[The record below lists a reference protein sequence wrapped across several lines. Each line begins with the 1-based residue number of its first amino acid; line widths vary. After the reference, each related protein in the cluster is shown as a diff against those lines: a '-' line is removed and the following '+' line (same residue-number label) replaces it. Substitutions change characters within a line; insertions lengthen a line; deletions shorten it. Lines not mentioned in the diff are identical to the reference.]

1 MSGTAIPSPRPAKR
15 RKMSASPP
23 ASSSASS
30 VQVPEVSDS
39 TSAAPAEVEPDSLR
53 SDSTTS
59 AGEVAENNQPGT
71 ESSQPQGGLSYATWP
86 LDAVPVEIFNLVISY
101 LNRKD
106 VQAMRLVS
114 REFDSKLADTFF
126 RNVVVPF
133 RPEFEAL
140 YGTLNIDLGY
150 SPEQQKYGL
159 ILKKRADENPATE
172 DGDDNQARASPAAKG
187 DESLLSDGYRVFE
200 QFGRTHIKKFALAL
214 ELDEMDLAC
223 PPVKL
228 NQEIVPAPWGLYRWP
243 IMDYQRYAQL
253 EGIEKLADE
262 TQHMKR
268 AFQFLRVVSEIGL
281 SCDAGLGY
289 LQGPDTNPLCR
300 RVQPSVFRPTIY
312 GDTEADS
319 EEGSDEDSD
328 RSMSLIILKQMAMNA
343 GYDSNEWPRAVLRL
357 LEDEGRAVK
366 WIEHISASGEAS
378 HQKIPLFE
386 VNKDTTK
393 EAIIEVIEGLVG
405 DDEQDNVTSA
415 AHARVYGLCPNNL
428 TASQVEM
435 LLELEWAHRAL
446 MDSYVIAV
454 MDNKDSFQALS
465 TLTIARCSGRHVP
478 SLMKAEFWETMTCL
492 RSFHLG
498 VIPDWRRLH
507 KDDTGGVSQT
517 RISPIET
524 YGAVFNLLHKFV
536 GEQKNIKHVS
546 FEWISGGE
554 FAVGK
559 SQRDRY
565 IMPAP
570 VLAEAPNMADLKHN
584 FGEEDVINLPF
595 VEKMSLKNCWFT
607 PHVFLNVVKKM
618 SREML
623 RDLELESVSLT
634 GPPSKAN
641 EPSIHPGPQGKP
653 SHWPWPLCVGGEP
666 GSWFQLQRPLPNNI
680 NNNNNNNNVIPAH
693 HGLHAAAAAAA
704 AAAGAPAGAGA
715 QNFAALNGWAQNGH
729 HMLAHHGSGAVAVN
743 QASAPVQQD
752 GQSSAISKWRLF
764 SWPHVLA
771 SLDMSP
777 EAVQAHLEEMDP
789 DDDYYRTIKA
799 NEQRFS
805 MMFHDVLE
813 NRGGQDRL
821 KTITFK
827 SCGYAL
833 IESSH
838 ISNWKIIPN
847 ESLLVQHDAD
857 FPNQLKDLDTQM
869 LICNDGLLGK
879 ILNYIPGKEQRI
891 LSRMFGL
898 SFGWND
904 IYDDIVSQIAITDGN
919 PDPGAGRFHGTVCSS
934 AETEA
939 ISLKAKGKQ
948 IASRTT

>member
-1 MSGTAIPSPRPAKR
+1 MST
-15 RKMSASPP
+15 SPP

-30 VQVPEVSDS
+30 ILVPEASDS
-39 TSAAPAEVEPDSLR
+39 SPADVEATSLPSAPSTSDAAVTEDS
-53 SDSTTS
+53 
-59 AGEVAENNQPGT
+59 QPGT
-71 ESSQPQGGLSYATWP
+71 TSVEPQSGPAHATWP
-86 LDAVPVEIFNLVISY
+86 LGEIPVEIFNLIIQY
-101 LNRKD
+101 LHRRD

-114 REFDSKLADTFF
+114 HEFDFKLADSFF

-140 YGTLNIDLGY
+140 YGTLNINLGF
-150 SPEQQKYGL
+150 SPDQQKYGL
-159 ILKKRADENPATE
+159 VLKKRADESPTTE
-172 DGDDNQARASPAAKG
+172 DGDDSQAHASQAAKS

-300 RVQPSVFRPTIY
+300 RVQPPVFRPTIY

-319 EEGSDEDSD
+319 EEGSDEDGD

-343 GYDSNEWPRAVLRL
+343 GYDTNEWPRAVLRL

-366 WIEHISASGEAS
+366 WVERVSASGDSCHHKE
-378 HQKIPLFE
+378 PLLP
-386 VNKDTTK
+386 VTKDTTK
-393 EAIIEVIEGLVG
+393 ETIIEFIEGLIG
-405 DDEQDNVTSA
+405 DEDQDSVASA
-415 AHARVYGLCPNNL
+415 AHARVSGLCPNNL

-454 MDNKDSFQALS
+454 MDNRDSFQALR

-478 SLMKAEFWETMTCL
+478 SLMKAELWETMTCL

-507 KDDTGGVSQT
+507 KDDTGGVSQS

-524 YGAVFNLLHKFV
+524 YGAVFKLLHNFV
-536 GEQKNIKHVS
+536 GKQENIKHVS

-570 VLAEAPNMADLKHN
+570 VLADAPSMVDLQHSL
-584 FGEEDVINLPF
+584 GEQDVINLPY
-595 VEKMSLKNCWFT
+595 VDKLSLKNCWFT
-607 PHVFLNVVKKM
+607 PHVFLNVFKKM

-641 EPSIHPGPQGKP
+641 EASIHPGPQGKP
-653 SHWPWPLCVGGEP
+653 SHWPWPLCAGGEP
-666 GSWFQLQRPLPNNI
+666 GHWFQLQRPPA
-680 NNNNNNNNVIPAH
+680 NNNNNNNGPAPH
-693 HGLHAAAAAAA
+693 ALHNIALAAHAAAA
-704 AAAGAPAGAGA
+704 AAAGAGAGA
-715 QNFAALNGWAQNGH
+715 QNLQAPNGWVQNGH
-729 HMLAHHGSGAVAVN
+729 HLLAHHGSGAVAVN

-752 GQSSAISKWRLF
+752 GQAPAIPKWRLY

-777 EAVQAHLEEMDP
+777 EAVRAHTRDMDP
-789 DDDYYRTIKA
+789 DDNYYRNIKA
-799 NEQRFS
+799 GEQRFS
-805 MMFHDVLE
+805 MMFHDILE
-813 NRGGQDRL
+813 NRDGQDRL
-821 KTITFK
+821 KTITLK

-847 ESLLVQHDAD
+847 ESLLVQHDTEL
-857 FPNQLKDLDTQM
+857 PNQLKELDTQM

-879 ILNYIPGKEQRI
+879 ILNYIPEQERRI
-891 LSRMFGL
+891 LSGIFGL
-898 SFGWND
+898 SFGWD
-904 IYDDIVSQIAITDGN
+904 GIYDDIVSQIAMMDGN
-919 PDPGAGRFHGTVCSS
+919 PDPGAGRFHGTVSS
-934 AETEA
+934 SVETEA
-939 ISLKAKGKQ
+939 TGLKSKGKQ

>member
-1 MSGTAIPSPRPAKR
+1 
-15 RKMSASPP
+15 MSASPP
-23 ASSSASS
+23 ASSMASS
-30 VQVPEVSDS
+30 SLAAESSGS
-39 TSAAPAEVEPDSLR
+39 TPAEAEPNSLR
-53 SDSTTS
+53 PDSTTS
-59 AGEVAENNQPGT
+59 DDGVTSDSQLVAFSQPGSQ
-71 ESSQPQGGLSYATWP
+71 SSQPDAEPSQPQSVSSHATWP
-86 LDAVPVEIFNLVISY
+86 LDAVPVEIFNLIILH

-140 YGTLNIDLGY
+140 YGTLNIDLGF

-159 ILKKRADENPATE
+159 VLKKRSDESPVTD
-172 DGDDNQARASPAAKG
+172 DGDDIQSRASPAAKG

-214 ELDEMDLAC
+214 ELDETHLAC

-289 LQGPDTNPLCR
+289 LQGPDTNPLCH
-300 RVQPSVFRPTIY
+300 RVQPSVFRPPIY
-312 GDTEADS
+312 GNKEADS
-319 EEGSDEDSD
+319 EEKSDEDSD

-366 WIEHISASGEAS
+366 WIEQVSDSGAPS

-386 VNKDTTK
+386 ITKDTTR
-393 EAIIEVIEGLVG
+393 EEIIQVIEGLIG
-405 DDEQDNVTSA
+405 DDDQESVSSA

-478 SLMKAEFWETMTCL
+478 SLMKAEFWQTMTCL

-507 KDDTGGVSQT
+507 KDDTGGVSQS

-524 YGAVFNLLHKFV
+524 YGAVFKLLHKFV
-536 GEQKNIKHVS
+536 GEQKNINHVS
-546 FEWISGGE
+546 FEWICGGE

-570 VLAEAPNMADLKHN
+570 VLADAPNMVELQHN
-584 FGEEDVINLPF
+584 FGEEDVINLPH
-595 VEKMSLKNCWFT
+595 VERLTLKNCWFT
-607 PHVFLNVVKKM
+607 PHVFLNVAKKM
-618 SREML
+618 SKEML

-641 EPSIHPGPQGKP
+641 EPSIHPGPHGKP

-666 GSWFQLQRPLPNNI
+666 ESWFQLQRPAV
-680 NNNNNNNNVIPAH
+680 NNNNIPGPGH
-693 HGLHAAAAAAA
+693 HGLPAAAVA
-704 AAAGAPAGAGA
+704 AAAGGAAGT
-715 QNFAALNGWAQNGH
+715 QNFQALNGWGQNGH
-729 HMLAHHGSGAVAVN
+729 HLLAHHGAGAVAIN
-743 QASAPVQQD
+743 QASAPVHQD
-752 GQSSAISKWRLF
+752 GQNSDIPKWRLF
-764 SWPHVLA
+764 SWPHILA

-777 EAVQAHLEEMDP
+777 EAVHAHLQDLEDEDP
-789 DDDYYRTIKA
+789 DDKYYRNIKA

-805 MMFHDVLE
+805 MMFHDILE

-838 ISNWKIIPN
+838 VSNWKIIPN
-847 ESLLVQHDAD
+847 ESILVQHDNEL
-857 FPNQLKDLDTQM
+857 PNQLKDLDTQM

-879 ILNYIPGKEQRI
+879 VLNYIPGKEQRI
-891 LSRMFGL
+891 LSGIFGL
-898 SFGWND
+898 SFGWDD
-904 IYDDIVSQIAITDGN
+904 IYDDIVTQIAIMDGN
-919 PDPGAGRFHGTVCSS
+919 PDPGAGRFHGTVSSS
-934 AETEA
+934 AETEV

>member
-1 MSGTAIPSPRPAKR
+1 
-15 RKMSASPP
+15 MSASPP

-30 VQVPEVSDS
+30 ILVSGASDS
-39 TSAAPAEVEPDSLR
+39 TPAEVEPNLLL
-53 SDSTTS
+53 SDSTMS
-59 AGEVAENNQPGT
+59 DDQVIENSGPGP
-71 ESSQPQGGLSYATWP
+71 ESSHPQSVVSHATWP
-86 LDAVPVEIFNLVISY
+86 LDAVPVEIFNLIIWH
-101 LNRKD
+101 LNRRD

-140 YGTLNIDLGY
+140 YGTLNTDLGFL
-150 SPEQQKYGL
+150 PEQQKYGL
-159 ILKKRADENPATE
+159 VLKKRADEGPATE
-172 DGDDNQARASPAAKG
+172 DVDDDQARPSPAAKG

-243 IMDYQRYAQL
+243 IMNYQRYAQL

-312 GDTEADS
+312 GNNEADS
-319 EEGSDEDSD
+319 EGGPDEDSD

-357 LEDEGRAVK
+357 LEDEGRAVQ
-366 WIEHISASGEAS
+366 WVEQISASGEPS
-378 HQKIPLFE
+378 HQKIPLFQVTKE
-386 VNKDTTK
+386 TTK
-393 EAIIEVIEGLVG
+393 EAIIELIENLVG
-405 DDEQDNVTSA
+405 EEDQENVSNA
-415 AHARVYGLCPNNL
+415 AHTRASGLCPNNL

-454 MDNKDSFQALS
+454 MDNKDSFQALN

-492 RSFHLG
+492 SSFHLG

-524 YGAVFNLLHKFV
+524 YGAVFNLLHKYV

-570 VLAEAPNMADLKHN
+570 VLAEAPNMVELQTR
-584 FGEEDVINLPF
+584 FGEEDVINLPH
-595 VEKMSLKNCWFT
+595 VERLTLKNCWFT

-618 SREML
+618 SRETL

-666 GSWFQLQRPLPNNI
+666 GSWFQLQRPAANNNI
-680 NNNNNNNNVIPAH
+680 NNNVPAP

-704 AAAGAPAGAGA
+704 AAAVAAAAAGAGPGP
-715 QNFAALNGWAQNGH
+715 QPIPLPNVWGQNGH
-729 HMLAHHGSGAVAVN
+729 HLLTHPGSGAVAVN

-752 GQSSAISKWRLF
+752 GQSPAISKWRLF

-777 EAVQAHLEEMDP
+777 EAVHAHFEDMDP
-789 DDDYYRTIKA
+789 NDDYYRNIKT

-805 MMFHDVLE
+805 KMFHDVVE
-813 NRGGQDRL
+813 GGGGQDRL

-847 ESLLVQHDAD
+847 ESLQVQHDAEL
-857 FPNQLKDLDTQM
+857 PNQLKELDTQM

-879 ILNYIPGKEQRI
+879 TLNYIPGKEQRI
-891 LSRMFGL
+891 LGGIFGL
-898 SFGWND
+898 SFGWDD
-904 IYDDIVSQIAITDGN
+904 IYDDIVAQIATADGN
-919 PDPGAGRFHGTVCSS
+919 PDPGAGRFHGTVSSS

>member
-1 MSGTAIPSPRPAKR
+1 
-15 RKMSASPP
+15 MSASPP

-30 VQVPEVSDS
+30 VLVPEASDP
-39 TSAAPAEVEPDSLR
+39 TPAEVEPNSLR
-53 SDSTTS
+53 PESTMSHDEATLS
-59 AGEVAENNQPGT
+59 SHLGV
-71 ESSQPQGGLSYATWP
+71 ESSHPPSGLSHATWP
-86 LDAVPVEIFNLVISY
+86 LDAVPVEIFNLIISY

-106 VQAMRLVS
+106 VEAMRLVS
-114 REFDSKLADTFF
+114 REFDSKLADSFF

-140 YGTLNIDLGY
+140 YGTLNTDMGF

-159 ILKKRADENPATE
+159 VLRKRADESPASE
-172 DGDDNQARASPAAKG
+172 DGDDIQARASPAAKG

-262 TQHMKR
+262 TGHMKK

-300 RVQPSVFRPTIY
+300 RVQPSVFRPIIY
-312 GDTEADS
+312 GDDQADS
-319 EEGSDEDSD
+319 EGESDEDSD

-357 LEDEGRAVK
+357 LEDEGRAVQ
-366 WIEHISASGEAS
+366 WVEQVSASGVAS

-386 VNKDTTK
+386 VTKDTTR
-393 EAIIEVIEGLVG
+393 EDIIELIEGLIG
-405 DDEQDNVTSA
+405 EEDQDSVSSA
-415 AHARVYGLCPNNL
+415 SHARPYGLCPNNL
-428 TASQVEM
+428 TPSQVEM

-454 MDNKDSFQALS
+454 MDNKGSFQALS

-478 SLMKAEFWETMTCL
+478 SLMKAEFWEAMTCL

-507 KDDTGGVSQT
+507 KDDTGGVSST

-524 YGAVFNLLHKFV
+524 YGAVFNLLHSFV
-536 GEQKNIKHVS
+536 GEQKNIEHVS

-570 VLAEAPNMADLKHN
+570 VLAEPRNMAELQTK
-584 FGEEDVINLPF
+584 FGEQDVINLPY
-595 VEKMSLKNCWFT
+595 VAKLSLKNCWFS

-634 GPPSKAN
+634 GPPTKAN
-641 EPSIHPGPQGKP
+641 EPSIHPGPQAKP

-666 GSWFQLQRPLPNNI
+666 GSWFQLQRPTAINNNI
-680 NNNNNNNNVIPAH
+680 NNIPAH
-693 HGLHAAAAAAA
+693 NPLHPLHAAAAVAV
-704 AAAGAPAGAGA
+704 AAGAGVGP
-715 QNFAALNGWAQNGH
+715 QNFPAPNGWGQNGQ
-729 HMLAHHGSGAVAVN
+729 LLTQHGSGAVAVN
-743 QASAPVQQD
+743 QTAAPVQQD
-752 GQSSAISKWRLF
+752 GQSTAIPKWRLF
-764 SWPHVLA
+764 SWPHILT

-777 EAVQAHLEEMDP
+777 EAVSAHLEDMDP
-789 DDDYYRTIKA
+789 DDDYYRNIKT
-799 NEQRFS
+799 NEARFS
-805 MMFHDVLE
+805 KMFHDVLE
-813 NRGGQDRL
+813 NCGGQDRL
-821 KTITFK
+821 KTITFR

-833 IESSH
+833 VETSH
-838 ISNWKIIPN
+838 ISNWKIIPD
-847 ESLLVQHDAD
+847 EPLLVQHDTEL
-857 FPNQLKDLDTQM
+857 PNQLKDLDTQM

-879 ILNYIPGKEQRI
+879 VLNYIPGKEQRI
-891 LSRMFGL
+891 LAGIFGL
-898 SFGWND
+898 SFGWNG
-904 IYDDIVSQIAITDGN
+904 IYDDIVSQIAIADGN

-939 ISLKAKGKQ
+939 ISLKSKGKQ